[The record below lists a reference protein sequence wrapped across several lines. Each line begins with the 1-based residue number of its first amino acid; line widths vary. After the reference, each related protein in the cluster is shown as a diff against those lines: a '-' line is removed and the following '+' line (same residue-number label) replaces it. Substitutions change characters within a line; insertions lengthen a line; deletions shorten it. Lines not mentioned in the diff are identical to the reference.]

1 MKKIFSIALLLIAST
16 VFAQKQ
22 SSFTVNFDFN
32 KSDMRPEAAARLD
45 SFVNFIVTKKTSFTI
60 ELAGHTDS
68 VGSNEYND
76 ALSLRRTDAVKKYLD
91 DRGLESSNV
100 VKEEGLGKRQPL
112 NHNLTD
118 NERFLNRRVVVNVTI
133 PGRSVLKMPV
143 PEVNMPE
150 VKAPDKKPPLIDT
163 PAKRTITAIV
173 ADTATKAGTKFV
185 LRDLIF
191 IGGRHYL
198 VPESVPVIQELL
210 AVMNNN
216 PKLEISIEGH
226 VCCIPGNNDGVD
238 LDIGTANLSE
248 MRAKTVYDYLIRNGI
263 AAKRLSYKGFGHR
276 FPIRPY
282 PEANV
287 EDMNTNR
294 RVEIKIVSK

>member
-1 MKKIFSIALLLIAST
+1 MKKLFPLALLLATSS

-22 SSFTVNFDFN
+22 TSFTVNFDFN
-32 KSDMRPEAAARLD
+32 KSDITPVASARLD
-45 SFVNFIVTKKTSFTI
+45 SFVNYVVTKKTSFTI
-60 ELAGHTDS
+60 ELVGHTDS
-68 VGSNEYND
+68 VGSYEYND

-112 NHNLTD
+112 NRNLTD

-143 PEVNMPE
+143 PEVTMPE
-150 VKAPDKKPPLIDT
+150 VKIDT
-163 PAKRTITAIV
+163 PAKRSITEIV
-173 ADTATKAGTKFV
+173 ADTSTKAGTKFV

-210 AVMNNN
+210 AVLNNN

-238 LDIGTANLSE
+238 LDLGTANLSE
-248 MRAKTVYDYLIRNGI
+248 TRAKTVYDYLIRNGI
-263 AAKRLSYKGFGHR
+263 AAKRLFYKGFGHQ
-276 FPIRPY
+276 FPLKPY
-282 PEANV
+282 PETNV

>member
-1 MKKIFSIALLLIAST
+1 MKILLSIGLLLLASS
-16 VFAQKQ
+16 VIAQKQ
-22 SSFTVNFDFN
+22 TSFTINFDFN
-32 KSDMRPEAAARLD
+32 KSDITPLASARLD
-45 SFVNFIVTKKTSFTI
+45 SFVNFIVTKKTTFTI

-76 ALSLRRTDAVKKYLD
+76 ALSLRRTEAVKKYLE

-100 VKEEGLGKRQPL
+100 VKEEGMGKRQPL
-112 NHNLTD
+112 NHNLTE

-133 PGRSVLKMPV
+133 PGRSVLKMPS
-143 PEVNMPE
+143 PEVKMPE
-150 VKAPDKKPPLIDT
+150 VSTPEKKPIAIDT
-163 PAKRTITAIV
+163 PAKRSITAIV

-210 AVMNNN
+210 SVMNNN
-216 PKLEISIEGH
+216 PRLKISIEGH

-238 LDIGTANLSE
+238 LDLGTANLSE
-248 MRAKTVYDYLIRNGI
+248 TRAKTVYDYLIRNGI
-263 AAKRLSYKGFGHR
+263 AAERLSYKGFGHQ
-276 FPIRPY
+276 FPIKPY